1 MNASAGFGRTL
12 ASLIGVQ
19 ICLNG
24 CMAGLRMGAPLLS
37 LEEGYG
43 PASVGM
49 LLSLFAVV
57 QLILAI
63 PAGRFADRHTLRLPI
78 VLCMTAMAGGTAL
91 AAIWPTYPVLC
102 VAALLC
108 GGANGAAV
116 ITLQRH
122 AGRLADG
129 PVRLKQVFS
138 WLAIAPSFANFL
150 GPFLAGLVID
160 HAGFRASFAVM
171 ALMALGAWLLVRQ
184 ASDPPHEIEK
194 TQERRGSSWDL
205 LLDSRMRVLL
215 LVNWLISSCWD
226 VHTFVLPV
234 LGHERGL
241 SASVIGSILGAFAI
255 AATLIRTVMPLVAAR
270 IREWAVIAGAM
281 TATALL
287 FAVYPLL
294 HAPLA
299 MGLCSVLLGFALG
312 SVQPMILST
321 LHQITPTHRHGEAL
335 GLRMMTINGSS
346 VIMPT
351 LFGTLGTLIGISG
364 VFWIVGSAV
373 GIGSHT
379 AWRLR
384 KALGTEPV
392 EKS

>member
-1 MNASAGFGRTL
+1 MSANNGFGRTL

-19 ICLNG
+19 VCLNG

-37 LEEGYG
+37 LEQGYG

-57 QLILAI
+57 QLVLAI

-78 VLCMTAMAGGTAL
+78 VLCTTAMAGGAAL
-91 AAIWPTYPVLC
+91 AASWPAFPALC

-138 WLAIAPSFANFL
+138 WLAIAPSFANFV

-160 HAGFRASFAVM
+160 HYGFQASFAVM
-171 ALMALGAWLLVRQ
+171 AVMALGAWLLVRH
-184 ASDPPHEIEK
+184 ASDPP
-194 TQERRGSSWDL
+194 QETEQTPSRRGSSWDL
-205 LLDSRMRVLL
+205 LIDHRMRLLL

-226 VHTFVLPV
+226 VHTFVLPI

-255 AATLIRTVMPLVAAR
+255 AATVIRLIMPSVAAFL
-270 IREWAVIAGAM
+270 REWAVLAGAM
-281 TATALL
+281 IATALIY
-287 FAVYPLL
+287 AAYPLMQS
-294 HAPLA
+294 AWGMA
-299 MGLCSVLLGFALG
+299 ACSILLGFALG
-312 SVQPMILST
+312 SVQPMVMSM
-321 LHQITPTHRHGEAL
+321 LHQITPVHRQGEAL
-335 GLRMMTINGSS
+335 GLRLISINVSS
-346 VIMPT
+346 ILTPLV
-351 LFGTLGTLIGISG
+351 FGTVGAAIGVAS
-364 VFWIVGSAV
+364 VFWAV
-373 GIGSHT
+373 GGAVGLGSRA
-379 AWRLR
+379 AWHLR
-384 KALGTEPV
+384 RWDA
-392 EKS
+392 EKLESK

>member
-1 MNASAGFGRTL
+1 MSANNGFGRTL

-19 ICLNG
+19 VCLNG

-37 LEEGYG
+37 LEQGYG

-57 QLILAI
+57 QLVLAI

-78 VLCMTAMAGGTAL
+78 ILCTTAMAGGAAL
-91 AAIWPTYPVLC
+91 AASWPAFPAMC

-138 WLAIAPSFANFL
+138 WLAIAPSFANFV

-160 HAGFRASFAVM
+160 HYGFQASFAVM
-171 ALMALGAWLLVRQ
+171 AVMALGAWLLVRQ
-184 ASDPPHEIEK
+184 ASDPP
-194 TQERRGSSWDL
+194 QETEQAQSRRGSSWDL
-205 LLDSRMRVLL
+205 LIDHRMRLLL

-226 VHTFVLPV
+226 VHTFVLPI

-255 AATLIRTVMPLVAAR
+255 AATVIRLIMPSVAAFL
-270 IREWAVIAGAM
+270 REWAVLAGAM
-281 TATALL
+281 ISTALIY
-287 FAVYPLL
+287 AAYPLMQS
-294 HAPLA
+294 AWGMA
-299 MGLCSVLLGFALG
+299 ACSILLGFALG
-312 SVQPMILST
+312 SVQPMVMSM
-321 LHQITPTHRHGEAL
+321 LHQITPA
-335 GLRMMTINGSS
+335 
-346 VIMPT
+346 
-351 LFGTLGTLIGISG
+351 
-364 VFWIVGSAV
+364 
-373 GIGSHT
+373 
-379 AWRLR
+379 
-384 KALGTEPV
+384 
-392 EKS
+392 